1 MRATA
6 TQKTVA
12 SIVEGWETWAGSDR
26 TLGSM
31 RLVEDVQDPG
41 VLPVRAR
48 PWLLQACRFKYKR
61 QL

>member
-12 SIVEGWETWAGSDR
+12 SIVEGWETWAGSDS

-31 RLVEDVQDPG
+31 RLVDEVQDPG
-41 VLPVRAR
+41 VLPVRER
-48 PWLLQACRFKYKR
+48 P
-61 QL
+61 

>member
-1 MRATA
+1 MSDTA

-12 SIVEGWETWAGSDR
+12 SIVEGCETWAGSDR

-31 RLVEDVQDPG
+31 RLVDDVQDPG

-48 PWLLQACRFKYKR
+48 P
-61 QL
+61 